1 METFRDRTE
10 AGRQLGVRLAGMTLE
25 NPVVYALPRGGVPVA
40 LEVATALD
48 APLDLIM
55 VRKIGAPGAPELAL
69 AAIVD
74 GESPQMVVNERVR
87 RHTGADDKYIERR
100 RAEELR
106 EIERRRVVYLDGH
119 DPIPPEGR
127 TAILVDDGLATGATM
142 KVALEALRQKG
153 ALATM
158 VAVPVAPVETLPE
171 FEDLADA
178 VVCLH
183 PAEAF
188 YGVGAFYHDFHQLTD
203 EETRRLLRDAWDAGP
218 KDV

>member
-10 AGRQLGVRLAGMTLE
+10 AGRQLGARLEGMTLE

-40 LEVATALD
+40 LEVAKALD

-74 GESPQMVVNERVR
+74 GESPHMVVNERVR

-100 RAEELR
+100 RAEELQ
-106 EIERRRVVYLDGH
+106 EIERRRAVYLDGH
-119 DPIPPEGR
+119 KPIPPEGR

-142 KVALEALRQKG
+142 KVALEALRHKG
-153 ALATM
+153 ALAAV
-158 VAVPVAPVETLPE
+158 VAIPVAPAETLPE
-171 FEDLADA
+171 FEGLADA
-178 VVCLH
+178 VVCLN
-183 PAEAF
+183 PAEVF
-188 YGVGAFYHDFHQLTD
+188 YGVGAFYSDFHQLSD
-203 EETRRLLRDAWDAGP
+203 EETRRLLHDAWDSEP
-218 KDV
+218 KDD